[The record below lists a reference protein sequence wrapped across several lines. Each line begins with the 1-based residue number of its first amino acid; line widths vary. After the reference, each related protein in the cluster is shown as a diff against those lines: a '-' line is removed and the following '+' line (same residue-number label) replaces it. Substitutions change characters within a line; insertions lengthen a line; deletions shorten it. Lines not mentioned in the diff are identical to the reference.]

1 MPDLLEDFERSA
13 APTSLRKFQDWDRY
27 LDAGE
32 TMLWEGF
39 PSIRAITKKR
49 LILVRQIGG
58 AIIFSALF
66 LFAIPFIETLESPAQ
81 TELARGLAFALAL
94 IGSVTLVLG
103 PKLVNKSQVNL
114 TYGIST
120 THTMVLRYSP
130 KLEIWRFPIAK
141 IIEVQLIH
149 GAFDVLHFAQ
159 QRQSEEYNAYPWE
172 GIPDT
177 EPVYINT
184 KSYKR
189 AGFENLDDGLDAY
202 HILKSAQKGLT

>member
-1 MPDLLEDFERSA
+1 
-13 APTSLRKFQDWDRY
+13 
-27 LDAGE
+27 
-32 TMLWEGF
+32 MLWEGF

-94 IGSVTLVLG
+94 IGSVTLVL
-103 PKLVNKSQVNL
+103 
-114 TYGIST
+114 
-120 THTMVLRYSP
+120 SP